1 MGCGK
6 TTFGKKLSLS
16 SGLPHVDLDS
26 FIEKQESRSISSI
39 FEEEGEETFRKIE
52 NNCLRELLSQNGV
65 KIISLGGGTVCYHN
79 NLSLVKSSGTLIY
92 IELSAKSLTQ
102 RLLSGKLKRPLL
114 KNLSDEDLFLFV
126 EKKLQERLSFYQEA
140 HLVLNGLN
148 LNVKGVLKQ
157 LEFETE

>member
-6 TTFGKKLSLS
+6 STFGKKLSLS
-16 SGLPHVDLDS
+16 SGLPHIDLDS
-26 FIEKQESRSISSI
+26 YIEKHESRTISSI
-39 FEEEGEETFRKIE
+39 FENEGEETFREIE
-52 NNCLRELLSQNGV
+52 SSYLRELLAQSGA
-65 KIISLGGGTVCYHN
+65 KIISLGGGTVCNQN
-79 NLSLVKSSGTLIY
+79 NLILIKSSGTLIY
-92 IELSAKSLTQ
+92 IELTAKSLTQ
-102 RLLSGKLKRPLL
+102 RLLSGKQKRPLL

-126 EKKLQERLSFYQEA
+126 EKKLQERLAFYKEA